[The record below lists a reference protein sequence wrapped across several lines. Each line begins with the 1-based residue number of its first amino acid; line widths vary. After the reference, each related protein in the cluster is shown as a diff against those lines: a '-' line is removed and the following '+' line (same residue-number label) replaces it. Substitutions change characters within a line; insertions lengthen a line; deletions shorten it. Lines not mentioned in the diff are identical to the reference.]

1 MSVKQIHLYLVNC
14 YIGKVI
20 QVTGKSQDLIVFH
33 VQGIII
39 VAFLFLLLMQQ
50 FKLTY
55 QIMLFYCIQFP
66 EL

>member
-20 QVTGKSQDLIVFH
+20 QVIGKSQDLIVFH

-39 VAFLFLLLMQQ
+39 VAIFIS
-50 FKLTY
+50 TTDAT
-55 QIMLFYCIQFP
+55 I
-66 EL
+66 